1 LLQQPKM
8 EILGCWM
15 SLRNNRSKGKVV
27 FESQHQILHS
37 PGIGSQKNERA
48 GKIYM
53 TFGQTIRELRKK
65 QDLTQRELA
74 AKVGINF
81 TYLSKIENDKLQ
93 EIQFPS
99 EETIVGLAKALD
111 ADVDELLLLAQKVPD
126 SIKERIIQRPD
137 VFRKIALLDDAD
149 LNSLLETLEQK

>member
-1 LLQQPKM
+1 
-8 EILGCWM
+8 
-15 SLRNNRSKGKVV
+15 
-27 FESQHQILHS
+27 
-37 PGIGSQKNERA
+37 
-48 GKIYM
+48 M

-74 AKVGINF
+74 ARVGINF

-149 LNSLLETLEQK
+149 LSSLLETLERK

>member
-1 LLQQPKM
+1 MLYLNPNIKF
-8 EILGCWM
+8 
-15 SLRNNRSKGKVV
+15 SLDTEKV
-27 FESQHQILHS
+27 
-37 PGIGSQKNERA
+37 QKDERA

-74 AKVGINF
+74 SKVGINF

-149 LNSLLETLEQK
+149 LSSLLETLERK

>member
-1 LLQQPKM
+1 M

-15 SLRNNRSKGKVV
+15 SLRNNRSNGKVV

-37 PGIGSQKNERA
+37 LGIGSQKNERA
-48 GKIYM
+48 GKNYM

-149 LNSLLETLEQK
+149 LSSLLETLEQK